1 MEPNCGIRI
10 HHGAFSRYCPI
21 VRWMLR
27 YCGQAANLS
36 RLEVW
41 RFRLYVVTV
50 RIVNAV
56 VITMHLTPFAR
67 ISPFLPIC
75 LAPRNVASYAKPFR
89 SKTSQSLHSAT
100 LVRGGEGRPS
110 HLPSRN
116 FGYCQPFRSYACTF
130 ESLPLYL
137 LRRVDSTE

>member
-10 HHGAFSRYCPI
+10 HHGAFSKYCPV

-56 VITMHLTPFAR
+56 VITT
-67 ISPFLPIC
+67 
-75 LAPRNVASYAKPFR
+75 Y
-89 SKTSQSLHSAT
+89 
-100 LVRGGEGRPS
+100 
-110 HLPSRN
+110 
-116 FGYCQPFRSYACTF
+116 
-130 ESLPLYL
+130 
-137 LRRVDSTE
+137 